1 MCLPPFFVS
10 RLAGERGVA
19 ITGLE
24 MAELVRELCHD
35 EGTGPLAL
43 SGAAAGYRRFADAVG
58 AGAAFPYVIVGAGDA
73 PQWEAGR
80 GLLDEGGRLV
90 RTPLASSAGGAAV
103 DFGPGEK
110 RVTLTP
116 HAGWIA
122 AVEDHGHAM
131 AEIAGL
137 AEALAN
143 MEQLG
148 ATVDAAAR
156 AIDGL
161 SGALAGKQ
169 AASGQLDA
177 IAALSTTA
185 FGRSLLEQGDAG
197 SVRARIGALGA
208 SGVQRMGDAEL
219 HINTMTGEAYPTEGW
234 MGRVSVLGPAV
245 SVVMDGGQGS
255 FRVVGTGALA
265 NNRLYRANG
274 TLAARAD
281 IASGDVIGDYNVWGQ
296 IGGDFVEL
304 SRVRTTY
311 VGAAPATNNLASRM
325 NFYVGRTGSS
335 AMQETLRLEHQ
346 AITAFGAVA
355 PSSDNGF
362 ALGSGAARWSAIYAA
377 SGTIST
383 SDARSKQ
390 DLADIDEALIDAWGA
405 VDWRQYRFGEA
416 VAAKG
421 DAARTHLGLV
431 AQEVRDAIDARLGMG
446 AAVRLG
452 LLCHDSWDARDAE
465 TDDDGVVTPGRAAGD
480 RWGLRYEECLALEA
494 AWQRRRIARL
504 EARIVALETSA

>member
-1 MCLPPFFVS
+1 M
-10 RLAGERGVA
+10 A

-58 AGAAFPYVIVGAGDA
+58 AGAPFPYVIVGAGDA
-73 PQWEAGR
+73 PQWEAGS
-80 GLLDEGGRLV
+80 GVLDEAGRLV
-90 RTPLASSAGGAAV
+90 RTPSASSTSGAAV

-110 RVTLTP
+110 RVTLAP
-116 HAGWIA
+116 HAAWIA
-122 AVEDHGHAM
+122 AVEGHGHDVAGI
-131 AEIAGL
+131 EGL
-137 AEALAN
+137 AEALAG
-143 MEQLG
+143 MEELG
-148 ATVDAAAR
+148 VAVQAAAQ

-161 SGALAGKQ
+161 GQELAGKQ

-177 IAALSTTA
+177 IAALLTTA

-197 SVRARIGALGA
+197 SARARIGALGA
-208 SGVQRMGDAEL
+208 SGVQRMGSAEL
-219 HINTMTGEAYPTEGW
+219 HINTMAADAYPAEGW
-234 MGRVSVLGPAV
+234 MGRVSVLTPAL
-245 SVVMDGGQGS
+245 SVIMDGGQSS
-255 FRVVGTGALA
+255 FRVVGVGSLA

-362 ALGSGAARWSAIYAA
+362 ALGNGAARWSAIYAA

-383 SDARSKQ
+383 SDARAKQ
-390 DLADIDEALIDAWGA
+390 DLADIDDALIDAWGA

-421 DAARTHLGLV
+421 DAARTHIGLV

-446 AAVRLG
+446 TAVRLG
-452 LLCHDSWDARDAE
+452 LLCHDRWDAREAE
-465 TDDDGVVTPGRAAGD
+465 TDDDGVVTAGRAAGD

-504 EARIVALETSA
+504 EARIAALETSA

>member
-1 MCLPPFFVS
+1 
-10 RLAGERGVA
+10 
-19 ITGLE
+19 
-24 MAELVRELCHD
+24 
-35 EGTGPLAL
+35 
-43 SGAAAGYRRFADAVG
+43 
-58 AGAAFPYVIVGAGDA
+58 
-73 PQWEAGR
+73 
-80 GLLDEGGRLV
+80 
-90 RTPLASSAGGAAV
+90 
-103 DFGPGEK
+103 
-110 RVTLTP
+110 
-116 HAGWIA
+116 
-122 AVEDHGHAM
+122 
-131 AEIAGL
+131 
-137 AEALAN
+137 
-143 MEQLG
+143 
-148 ATVDAAAR
+148 
-156 AIDGL
+156 
-161 SGALAGKQ
+161 
-169 AASGQLDA
+169 
-177 IAALSTTA
+177 
-185 FGRSLLEQGDAG
+185 
-197 SVRARIGALGA
+197 
-208 SGVQRMGDAEL
+208 
-219 HINTMTGEAYPTEGW
+219 
-234 MGRVSVLGPAV
+234 
-245 SVVMDGGQGS
+245 
-255 FRVVGTGALA
+255 
-265 NNRLYRANG
+265 
-274 TLAARAD
+274 
-281 IASGDVIGDYNVWGQ
+281 
-296 IGGDFVEL
+296 
-304 SRVRTTY
+304 
-311 VGAAPATNNLASRM
+311 
-325 NFYVGRTGSS
+325 
-335 AMQETLRLEHQ
+335 MQETLRLEHQ

>member
-1 MCLPPFFVS
+1 M
-10 RLAGERGVA
+10 A

-58 AGAAFPYVIVGAGDA
+58 AGAPFPYVIVGAGDA
-73 PQWEAGR
+73 PQWEAGS
-80 GLLDEGGRLV
+80 GVLDEAGRLV
-90 RTPLASSAGGAAV
+90 RTPSASSASGAAV

-116 HAGWIA
+116 DAAWIA
-122 AVEDHGHAM
+122 AVEGHGHDVAGI
-131 AEIAGL
+131 EGL
-137 AEALAN
+137 AEALAE

-148 ATVDAAAR
+148 VAVEAAAQ

-161 SGALAGKQ
+161 GQGLGGKQ

-197 SVRARIGALGA
+197 SARTRIGALGA
-208 SGVQRMGDAEL
+208 SGVQRMGGAEL
-219 HINTMTGEAYPTEGW
+219 HINTMAADAYPAEGW
-234 MGRVSVLGPAV
+234 MGRVSVLTPAL
-245 SVVMDGGQGS
+245 SVIMDGGQSS
-255 FRVVGTGALA
+255 FRVVGVGSLA

-281 IASGDVIGDYNVWGQ
+281 IVSGDVIGDYNVWGQ

-362 ALGSGAARWSAIYAA
+362 ALGNGAARWSAIYAA

-383 SDARSKQ
+383 SDARAKQ
-390 DLADIDEALIDAWGA
+390 DLADIDDALIDAWGT

-421 DAARTHLGLV
+421 DAARTHIGLV

-446 AAVRLG
+446 TAVRLG
-452 LLCHDSWDARDAE
+452 LLCHDRWDAREAE
-465 TDDDGVVTPGRAAGD
+465 TDDDGVVTAGRAAGD

-504 EARIVALETSA
+504 EARIAALETNA